1 MSESEVSFGDRIAE
15 AILAHFAAVNE
26 PASMVTSLAVAAET
40 ASVDGST
47 ATVLVTLEDQDWT
60 KTLGLLA
67 YHDEV
72 TRMELRAHAARH
84 MLAEDDE

>member
-1 MSESEVSFGDRIAE
+1 MSFGDRIAE

-26 PASMVTSLAVAAET
+26 PASMVTSLALCAET

-47 ATVLVTLEDQDWT
+47 ATVLVTLDGQDWT

-67 YHDEV
+67 YQDEV
-72 TRMELRAHAARH
+72 TRMELRAHAAVH
-84 MLAEDDE
+84 IIGDDDE